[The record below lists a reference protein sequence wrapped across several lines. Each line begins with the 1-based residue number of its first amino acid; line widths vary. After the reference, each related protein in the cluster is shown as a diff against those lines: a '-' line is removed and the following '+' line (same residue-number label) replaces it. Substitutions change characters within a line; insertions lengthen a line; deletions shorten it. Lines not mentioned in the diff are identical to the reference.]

1 MSRLMGLV
9 AGLSV
14 VTIIAGIVAGSNLV
28 TTIDSGTVGVKKSFS
43 GVIQPDYLMPGWN
56 PIFFH
61 DVYKVTTKE
70 IPIELKDL
78 KPTAADNIQLEDF
91 DTTIYYTI
99 SPSASPKMLE
109 KYQTLT
115 LVQDK
120 THYIGYIY
128 IEKLATSAANE
139 VISTINS
146 MNLNK
151 DRSNMERLIKEKL
164 QSDLDANDN
173 GAFKISNVNI
183 TSIIPNK
190 SVSDSIKRIAESEN
204 AKKVAENEL
213 EIAKKISE
221 KNIELSKSLDAKILA
236 EKQLDAM
243 VEIGKHGNS
252 VYFFPIE
259 MLKNGNV
266 MMQAAPHQKNS
277 AAPTAK

>member
-120 THYIGYIY
+120 THYIGYNY

-139 VISTINS
+139 VGT
-146 MNLNK
+146 
-151 DRSNMERLIKEKL
+151 
-164 QSDLDANDN
+164 
-173 GAFKISNVNI
+173 
-183 TSIIPNK
+183 
-190 SVSDSIKRIAESEN
+190 
-204 AKKVAENEL
+204 
-213 EIAKKISE
+213 
-221 KNIELSKSLDAKILA
+221 
-236 EKQLDAM
+236 
-243 VEIGKHGNS
+243 
-252 VYFFPIE
+252 
-259 MLKNGNV
+259 
-266 MMQAAPHQKNS
+266 
-277 AAPTAK
+277 